1 MGQQSE
7 TTHQTDTNISRRMFL
22 FGRTAMEEE
31 SGVTAIEYG
40 LIGGIVGVM
49 GLMSLSTVS
58 SKINENMRCTGR
70 VIRAKKIGKRCKKS
84 GF

>member
-1 MGQQSE
+1 MGQHAE
-7 TTHQTDTNISRRMFL
+7 TAQHQDVQISRRMFL
-22 FGRTAMEEE
+22 FGRTALDDE

-40 LIGGIVGVM
+40 LIGSIVGVM